1 MATPQRR
8 RPPPSLPDHLLELI
22 LARLPPEDPS
32 CLLRA
37 SLVCK
42 GWRNLIYA
50 STFFLHLLD
59 LGRAPQM
66 LGFLHDS
73 DFVSRLEYV
82 RTSPLSF
89 SFLLP
94 DRDCWYLL
102 GYRHGRALFHS
113 TGTDDNLSLLLWV
126 PFTGQRTEVAVPA
139 AFNTERTYATVI
151 CAADGCHHR
160 ACHEGPFSIVLVF
173 TDPEEEDVDRRYFTS
188 ACVYSSETRTWGKV
202 VSASGVC
209 LICDTPAVLVGKSL
223 LYFLSNCGRIVEYD
237 LARHSLAWI
246 KPPYHDPNAALY
258 KRMILVQVGDAGLG
272 VVLVQPDP
280 DTHGFSDG
288 SDCLCIWSRKSNQ
301 GGHAEWV
308 QLGVIYLEDSI
319 SHVVSTTSADITAFL
334 IGFAEGANTVF
345 LSTRED
351 DAIFTVEL
359 QSKQARKVSQC
370 TWNIDRLAPVLT
382 SYTSASTLQAPQ
394 GEHRSLTAFS
404 SSDDEE
410 EEWDEDQGR
419 LLFGNGLD
427 AIERGRFVAAVDYLR
442 NALELRVARYGELS
456 PECASTYYQYGRALL
471 KRAQKAASI
480 VPKSPLYEKTVEGT
494 TSGSDTGNS
503 ENSDSKEG
511 QNSNRKYQEDR
522 NGGGDKD
529 DIKAA
534 CNAID
539 SDLDLASYM
548 LEVARGIVEES
559 KVNTVEIFR
568 ILSALT
574 EVFTEKR
581 KR

>member
-42 GWRNLIYA
+42 PWRNLIHA

-73 DFVSRLEYV
+73 DFEGRLEYV

-89 SFLLP
+89 PFPLP

-113 TGTDDNLSLLLWV
+113 RGSDDSLSLLLWV
-126 PFTGQRTEVAVPA
+126 PFTGQRTEVPVPA
-139 AFNTERTYATVI
+139 AFHAERTYATVV

-173 TDPEEEDVDRRYFTS
+173 TDPEEQDADRRCFTS
-188 ACVYSSETRTWGKV
+188 ACAYSSETRAWGKV

-209 LICDTPAVLVGKSL
+209 LICDTPAVLVGNSL

-237 LARHSLAWI
+237 LARRSLAWI
-246 KPPYHDPNAALY
+246 RPPYHDPDAALF
-258 KRMILVQVGDAGLG
+258 KRMMLVQVGDAGLG

-288 SDCLCIWSRKSNQ
+288 SDCLCVWSRKPNQ

-308 QLGVIYLEDSI
+308 ELGVIYLQDSI
-319 SHVVSTTSADITAFL
+319 SHVVSTTSVGITAFL

-351 DAIFTVEL
+351 DAIFTVDL

-370 TWNIDRLAPVLT
+370 SWTIDRLAPVLT
-382 SYTSASTLQAPQ
+382 SYTSASTLQPPQ
-394 GEHRSLTAFS
+394 GEHHSLSAFS

-410 EEWDEDQGR
+410 EEWDEDQRR
-419 LLFGNGLD
+419 LLFGMGLD
-427 AIERGRFVAAVDYLR
+427 AMERGRFVAAVDYLR
-442 NALELRVARYGELS
+442 KALEVRLGVYSQTPFLFPSR
-456 PECASTYYQYGRALL
+456 PKHAL
-471 KRAQKAASI
+471 
-480 VPKSPLYEKTVEGT
+480 
-494 TSGSDTGNS
+494 
-503 ENSDSKEG
+503 
-511 QNSNRKYQEDR
+511 
-522 NGGGDKD
+522 
-529 DIKAA
+529 
-534 CNAID
+534 
-539 SDLDLASYM
+539 
-548 LEVARGIVEES
+548 
-559 KVNTVEIFR
+559 
-568 ILSALT
+568 
-574 EVFTEKR
+574 
-581 KR
+581 